1 MPSHFFL
8 EGSEII
14 PLPFFSP
21 HKHCIHPRDLGR
33 VAPEPINQQ
42 VFTEPSRVP
51 STVSGAGGGGGGL
64 PKEHV
69 AGSPALSKLTHW
81 WGVRLECHAPEKFKD
96 ETGMSSALVCL
107 HISRLEADDSGV
119 TYNFQLNS
127 VPVCHDCVCSYL
139 LTHVLLRWNLPDL

>member
-1 MPSHFFL
+1 MSSHFFL

-51 STVSGAGGGGGGL
+51 GTVPGAGGGGGGL

-69 AGSPALSKLTHW
+69 AGSLPSANYTLVGSKIGMPCTWRNSRTRQAHHLLLSVFML
-81 WGVRLECHAPEKFKD
+81 
-96 ETGMSSALVCL
+96 LV
-107 HISRLEADDSGV
+107 
-119 TYNFQLNS
+119 
-127 VPVCHDCVCSYL
+127 
-139 LTHVLLRWNLPDL
+139 

>member
-42 VFTEPSRVP
+42 VFTE
-51 STVSGAGGGGGGL
+51 L
-64 PKEHV
+64 
-69 AGSPALSKLTHW
+69 
-81 WGVRLECHAPEKFKD
+81 
-96 ETGMSSALVCL
+96 LVCPAPCQV
-107 HISRLEADDSGV
+107 LEVGEGG
-119 TYNFQLNS
+119 N
-127 VPVCHDCVCSYL
+127 
-139 LTHVLLRWNLPDL
+139 

>member
-42 VFTEPSRVP
+42 VFTEHSCVP
-51 STVSGAGGGGGGL
+51 STVPDAGGGGGRATKGACGR
-64 PKEHV
+64 V
-69 AGSPALSKLTHW
+69 PALSKLTHW
-81 WGVRLECHAPEKFKD
+81 WGVRLECHALGRHSRTRLACRLLLSISMF
-96 ETGMSSALVCL
+96 LV
-107 HISRLEADDSGV
+107 
-119 TYNFQLNS
+119 
-127 VPVCHDCVCSYL
+127 
-139 LTHVLLRWNLPDL
+139 

>member
-42 VFTEPSRVP
+42 VFTEHSVCPALCQMLEV
-51 STVSGAGGGGGGL
+51 GEGGL

-69 AGSPALSKLTHW
+69 AGSLPSASLH
-81 WGVRLECHAPEKFKD
+81 
-96 ETGMSSALVCL
+96 TGG
-107 HISRLEADDSGV
+107 E
-119 TYNFQLNS
+119 
-127 VPVCHDCVCSYL
+127 
-139 LTHVLLRWNLPDL
+139 